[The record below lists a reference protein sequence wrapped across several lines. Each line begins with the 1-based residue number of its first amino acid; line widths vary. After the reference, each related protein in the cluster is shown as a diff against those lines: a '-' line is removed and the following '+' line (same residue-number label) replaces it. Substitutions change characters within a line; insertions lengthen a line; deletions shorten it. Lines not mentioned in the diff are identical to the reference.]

1 MEQLA
6 DSFGRKH
13 SYLRISVTDRCNLRC
28 RYCMPP
34 DGLDWIP
41 KSEVLTFEEIERL
54 ASLFVAMGVNKLRLT
69 GGEPTVRKGIADLIK
84 LLAAISP
91 EVPVWMTTNGTT
103 LESQARNYRRAG
115 LTGLNVSLDSLQRDK
130 YFSITRRDELPRVLR
145 GINAAIDAG
154 FEEVKVNI
162 VVMAGVNDDEIHDF
176 VSLAKDRPLHL
187 RFIEFMPFNGNGWSD
202 AQLFPYAAMRA
213 TIAERFDL
221 ERLPGDVSD
230 VGKDF
235 GIEGFKGKIGFVTSM
250 TQPFCEGCNRIR
262 LTAEGGLKTCLF
274 ARAERDLR
282 TPMREGATDE
292 ELSRLVRSELSLKW
306 RGHPP
311 LDRLVLLPN
320 KSMVAIGG

>member
-28 RYCMPP
+28 RYCMPA
-34 DGLDWIP
+34 DGLEWIP
-41 KSEVLTFEEIERL
+41 KSDVLRFEEIERL
-54 ASLFVAMGVNKLRLT
+54 ARLFVGMGVTKLRLT
-69 GGEPTVRKGIADLIK
+69 GGEPTVRKGITDLIGR
-84 LLAAISP
+84 LAAIAP
-91 EVPVWMTTNGTT
+91 ALPVWMTTNGTT
-103 LESQARNYRRAG
+103 LESQARNYHRAG
-115 LTGLNVSLDSLQRDK
+115 LTGLNVSLDSLQREK
-130 YFSITRRDELPRVLR
+130 YLSITRRDELPRLLK
-145 GINAAIDAG
+145 GIDAALEAG
-154 FEEVKVNI
+154 FEEVKLNV
-162 VVMAGVNDDEIHDF
+162 VVMAGVNDDELHDF
-176 VSLAKDRPLHL
+176 VVLAKERPLHV
-187 RFIEFMPFNGNGWSD
+187 RFIEFMPFEGNGWSD
-202 AQLFPYAAMRA
+202 AQLFPYKAMRG
-213 TIAERFDL
+213 TIAERFEL

-235 GIEGFKGKIGFVTSM
+235 RIEGFEGKIGFVTSM

-282 TPMREGATDE
+282 TPMRNGATDE
-292 ELSRLVRSELSLKW
+292 DLAEIVRSALSLKW

-311 LDRLVLLPN
+311 LDRLALLPN